1 MKEIPL
7 TRVEKSNLQKELKTS
22 KAYRNKQFKNLSLSI
37 IIGNSIVGV
46 VVFLN
51 NESGNGKLFLGIL
64 AVIICMLI
72 PIGIIFILSRKR
84 FKRLTSDLEK
94 GKKIEGKST
103 IKSINIFNRE
113 INLSNGI
120 KVFEPIDFYKTFKKG
135 DLIKFK
141 ISPSNEYIF
150 ECNKE

>member
-7 TRVEKSNLQKELKTS
+7 TRGEKSNLQKELKVS
-22 KAYRNKQFKNLSLSI
+22 KAYRKKQFKNLFFSI
-37 IIGNSIVGV
+37 IIGNSIAGI

-51 NESGNGKLFLGIL
+51 NGNGKLFLGIS

-120 KVFEPIDFYKTFKKG
+120 KVFEPIEFYKTFKKG